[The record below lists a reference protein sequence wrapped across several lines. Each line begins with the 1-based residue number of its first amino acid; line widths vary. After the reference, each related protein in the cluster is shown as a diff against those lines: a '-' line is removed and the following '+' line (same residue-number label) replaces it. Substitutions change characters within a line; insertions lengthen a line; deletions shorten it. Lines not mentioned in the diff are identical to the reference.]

1 MNAITT
7 FSILFNVKK
16 DNDKLI
22 IPSNFNLL
30 NYSKPIRE
38 ITYLYFN
45 EIKNNIYNN
54 TLTFS
59 DIANYISKDN
69 DFQIIPNNIDS
80 EIYYENNVLL
90 DKKFK
95 FDYEFE
101 KYMNDLAN
109 CSVSEDLYYTLI
121 PYHSVHYYNKLK
133 KVSYWNVN
141 YYLDQ
146 GWISIYDAIKFSHIS
161 NIIDFKYVCKYADLF
176 DIKVIYERFK
186 NKLSPNKYK
195 NIANKVEFIFRYLK
209 EFEKQAYTDEYFVPD
224 YAIIIKIFKN
234 KTKRLPNNFDE
245 IFEQLPNKQQIADIY
260 VRWLCFNY
268 QSKYIF
274 VNILKEASSLNPL
287 FERNLYIPFEAKCN
301 LNYDDKYLT
310 IYDLIYNQISFT
322 NNKWNLFKNIMILDD
337 NSLNNDIY
345 SNFKNII
352 FDFKNMKKSECI
364 AFYNRFYKRD
374 LQFIKTVFNNKTLTF
389 DDIDKLKTATVDQL
403 LYVKSTYPKSFK
415 QIKTV
420 YERMINKLNIY
431 DYYEAINKKLIEIN
445 EISSRDFYSDSCSKN
460 RGKNDNKFIDDIDDD
475 FNIDDD
481 NNINV
486 NKNNSNVIDDDNN
499 INVNKNNKITS
510 IVINNIDL
518 NDVINAHQNDI
529 IKYIVINN
537 NKIKITDLAKLEY
550 YDEDNHEEF
559 IKFVCDNNLMIK
571 PFDDKL
577 MDQRLKN
584 NLKWSGLTEYEHLDF
599 YIKYVNRNDFCKN
612 KNQNILTNIVNKFDG
627 KISKDQ
633 FKLLMIKCMTFNKD
647 VRCNADLDDNF
658 IEVLSELKYKYFFDV
673 IQDVYFDELKD
684 EYISNNNNY
693 IISYIKSDSTIPFND
708 VLNKV
713 HGEPHQYDCYACMW
727 CESRKCDPPFDM
739 WPQTPNRDL
748 QKAYR
753 KYISEELPKEYT
765 DVKYYNYMMK
775 NKRLHGEHGTNVY
788 TLFSNNIENKLIFVD
803 ASKPLDEEYAELR
816 FSVNIE
822 YSKMKKFLGEQLN
835 INNITTRTRLSDYD
849 FNKVCGGDTNIDCFV
864 FSDIKNIYKEITP
877 LSQLLEFFKTA
888 IETKFNV
895 EVIMDVNDNE

>member
-7 FSILFNVKK
+7 FSILFNIKED
-16 DNDKLI
+16 DNKLI

-59 DIANYISKDN
+59 DIADYISKDN

-80 EIYYENNVLL
+80 EIYYENNVIL

-101 KYMNDLAN
+101 KYMNDLKN
-109 CSVSEDLYYTLI
+109 NSVTEDLYYDLI
-121 PYHSVHYYNKLK
+121 PHHSVHYYDNSK
-133 KVSYWNVN
+133 KSSYWNVN

-161 NIIDFKYVCKYADLF
+161 NIIDFKYVYKYADLF
-176 DIKVIYERFK
+176 DVNIIYERFK
-186 NKLSPNKYK
+186 NKLSPNRYK
-195 NIANKVEFIFRYLK
+195 NIANKVQFVFKYLK
-209 EFEKQAYTDEYFVPD
+209 EFEKQAYTDEYFIPD
-224 YAIIIKIFKN
+224 YAIIMKIFKN
-234 KTKRLPNNFDE
+234 KTKRLPNNFNE
-245 IFEQLPNKQQIADIY
+245 IFEQLPNKQQIADMY
-260 VRWLCFNY
+260 VKWLCYNY

-274 VNILKEASSLNPL
+274 VDILKEASSLDSL
-287 FERNLYIPFEAKCN
+287 FERNLYVPFEAKCN
-301 LNYDDKYLT
+301 LNYSDKYLT
-310 IYDLIYNQISFT
+310 IYDLICNQISFS
-322 NNKWNLFKNIMILDD
+322 NNKWNLFKNIMILDG
-337 NSLNNDIY
+337 NSLQNN
-345 SNFKNII
+345 NLKNIT

-374 LQFIKTVFNNKTLTF
+374 LRFIKTVFNNKTLTF
-389 DDIDKLKTATVDQL
+389 DDIDKLNTATVDQL
-403 LYVKSTYPKSFK
+403 LYIKSTYPKSFK

-431 DYYEAINKKLIEIN
+431 DYYEAINKKLIEVC
-445 EISSRDFYSDSCSKN
+445 EIPSNIFYCDSHKFN
-460 RGKNDNKFIDDIDDD
+460 VNKNDISDDIDIDDIDDIND
-475 FNIDDD
+475 SDDID
-481 NNINV
+481 
-486 NKNNSNVIDDDNN
+486 IDKED
-499 INVNKNNKITS
+499 VTKNNKI
-510 IVINNIDL
+510 NIGK
-518 NDVINAHQNDI
+518 NSKNGENDI
-529 IKYIVINN
+529 IKYIIINN
-537 NKIKITDLAKLEY
+537 KKIKITDLVKCKY
-550 YDEDNHEEF
+550 YNENNHEEF
-559 IKFVCDNNLMIK
+559 IKFVYNNNLMIK
-571 PFDDKL
+571 PFNDKL
-577 MDQRLKN
+577 IDQRLKN
-584 NLKWSGLTEYEHLDF
+584 NLKWTGLTKYEYLDF
-599 YIKYVNRNDFCKN
+599 YIQYVNCNDFCKS
-612 KNQNILTNIVNKFDG
+612 KNQNILTKIVNKFYCD
-627 KISKDQ
+627 ITEDQ
-633 FKLLMIKCMTFNKD
+633 FKLLMMKCMNFNENIKCNIEMNDK
-647 VRCNADLDDNF
+647 F
-658 IEVLSELKYKYFFDV
+658 ITILSELKYKYFFDV
-673 IQDVYFDELKD
+673 VQNKYFDKLKD
-684 EYISNNNNY
+684 EYISNNDNY
-693 IISYIKSDSTIPFND
+693 VISYIKSNSSLSFND
-708 VLNKV
+708 VLNKI

-765 DVKYYNYMMK
+765 DAKYYNYMMK
-775 NKRLHGEHGTNVY
+775 NKRLRGEHGTNVY

-816 FSVNIE
+816 FSVNVE
-822 YSKMKKFLGEQLN
+822 YPKMKKFLGEQLN

-888 IETKFNV
+888 IETKFNIKV
-895 EVIMDVNDNE
+895 MINTNDDN